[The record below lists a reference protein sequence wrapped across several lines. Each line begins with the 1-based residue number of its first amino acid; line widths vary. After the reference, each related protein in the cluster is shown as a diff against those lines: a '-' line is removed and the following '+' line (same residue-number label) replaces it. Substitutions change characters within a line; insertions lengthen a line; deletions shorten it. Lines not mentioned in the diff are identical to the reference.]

1 MMTECPKKVFSGRKR
16 MVGRKTAGVLA
27 AAVCLILPWG
37 AYAQEETAEV
47 FTASAKAAVLI
58 EQQTGTVLYAQNETS
73 PLPMASTTKVMT
85 ALMTLEYGHLDEVV
99 VTGRNAFGVPGSSIY
114 LSLGEKLTLE
124 QMLYGLMLASG
135 NDAAVAIAEHISGSV
150 DNFCKKM
157 TERAAELGCKDTVF
171 MTPHGLPNKIHHTTA
186 FDLALIAR
194 EAMKYP
200 LFRKIVST
208 QRATIP
214 WEGRTYSRILNNK
227 NKLLSTYEGA
237 TGIKTGYTRSAG
249 RCLVFGAER
258 DGLEVVGVVLNCPN
272 WFDEA
277 AKVMD
282 YGFVNYRYV
291 LMLKD
296 GEQVRSLP
304 VTSGE
309 EKEVK
314 VLLQGDLA
322 APVKQEEWP
331 QMEFDLPDS
340 LAAGVLKGQ
349 VVGTARLTLNG
360 QTLVE
365 RPIIAANEVPLR
377 TFRSGIGR
385 ILDQWLLA
393 PESELAQ

>member
-1 MMTECPKKVFSGRKR
+1 MAGRLA
-16 MVGRKTAGVLA
+16 AGVLTA
-27 AAVCLILPWG
+27 ALCFIIPLSAL
-37 AYAQEETAEV
+37 AQEDTADV
-47 FTASAKAAVLI
+47 FAASAKAAVLI
-58 EQQTGTVLYAQNETS
+58 EEQTGAVLYAQNETA

-85 ALMTLEYGHLDEVV
+85 ALMVLEYGHLDEVV

-135 NDAAVAIAEHISGSV
+135 NDAAVAIAEHIGGSV
-150 DNFCKKM
+150 DNFCRKM
-157 TERAAELGCKDTVF
+157 TERASELGCKDTVF

-186 FDLALIAR
+186 YDLALIAR

-214 WEGRTYSRILNNK
+214 WEGRTYLRILNNK
-227 NKLLSTYEGA
+227 NRLLSSYEGA
-237 TGIKTGYTRSAG
+237 TGIKTGYTRAAG

-282 YGFVNYRYV
+282 YGFANYRYL

-304 VTSGE
+304 VTDGE
-309 EKEVK
+309 EKEVSI
-314 VLLQGDLA
+314 LLQGDLA
-322 APVKQEEWP
+322 APVALEEWP

-340 LAAGVLKGQ
+340 LAAGVLEGQ
-349 VVGTARLTLNG
+349 VVGTARLTLNNRI
-360 QTLVE
+360 LVE
-365 RPIIAANEVPLR
+365 RPLIAANGVPLR

-385 ILDQWLLA
+385 IFDQWLLVQD
-393 PESELAQ
+393 SELAQ

>member
-1 MMTECPKKVFSGRKR
+1 MAVRKA
-16 MVGRKTAGVLA
+16 AGILA
-27 AAVCLILPWG
+27 AAIFLIFPWS
-37 AYAQEETAEV
+37 ALAQEETAEV
-47 FTASAKAAVLI
+47 FTASAKATVLI
-58 EQQTGTVLYAQNETS
+58 EQQTGTVLYAQNETA

-85 ALMTLEYGHLDEVV
+85 ALMVLEYGRLDEVV
-99 VTGRNAFGVPGSSIY
+99 TTGRNAFGVPGTSIY
-114 LSLGEKLTLE
+114 LALNEKLTLE

-135 NDAAVAIAEHISGSV
+135 NDAAVAIAEHIGGSV
-150 DNFCKKM
+150 ENFCKKM
-157 TERAAELGCKDTVF
+157 TERASELGCRDTVF

-186 FDLALIAR
+186 YDLALIAR

-200 LFRKIVST
+200 IFRKIVST

-227 NKLLSTYEGA
+227 NRLLSSYEGA
-237 TGIKTGYTRSAG
+237 TGIKTGYTKAAG

-258 DGLEVVGVVLNCPN
+258 DGLEVVGVVLNSPN

-282 YGFVNYRYV
+282 FGFANYRYV
-291 LMLKD
+291 LMLAD

-304 VTSGE
+304 VTDGD
-309 EKEVK
+309 EKEVA
-314 VLLQGDLA
+314 VLLHGDLA
-322 APVKQEEWP
+322 APVERDEWP

-340 LAAGVLKGQ
+340 LAAGVREGD

-360 QTLVE
+360 RVLVE
-365 RPIIAANEVPLR
+365 KPLVTASEVAPR

-385 ILDQWLLA
+385 IFEQWLFVGDH
-393 PESELAQ
+393 ELAQ